1 MKFKYIQFAAM
12 KLTRTKK
19 KKKKPNKSKL
29 KFCKIP

>member
-19 KKKKPNKSKL
+19 KKKPNKSKL

>member
-19 KKKKPNKSKL
+19 KKPNKSKL